1 MAREHR
7 KPMNFGVRNAFRT
20 SADLRRS
27 KAFRKEIGS

>member
-1 MAREHR
+1 
-7 KPMNFGVRNAFRT
+7 MNFGVRNAFRT